1 MLLLNTRKINMKGVK
16 NMNFLQDLS
25 HNLSELTGISE
36 TPILLIIY
44 SIIVIIIMDL
54 LYRGITF
61 LNTQFNKNEKALYL
75 FNKKAHIVKTI
86 LTILILLFI
95 WENQIQNIITI
106 ISFMGAAATL
116 AIRDIIL
123 NFFAGIY
130 ISVSKSIRVE
140 DRIEVNSTIGDVVN
154 LNTLNFEILE
164 VNSKDE
170 GEQSTGIIVQ
180 IPNSKIFTEAIKNYT
195 KAFKYIWNELEVKI
209 KLNANLEHNKKVLY
223 DIVNSNDI
231 VKRIPKKMQHE
242 LNDAIGDYR
251 IYYNNLEPIIYT
263 KLTEE
268 YVDLTIRYLAH
279 PKKARHIESQIWNKI
294 YENAKENNLDLYT
307 KTEINPTPEK
317 KNKTKEPKK
326 ETSKTKKD
334 SQTK

>member
-1 MLLLNTRKINMKGVK
+1 
-16 NMNFLQDLS
+16 MNFLQDLS
-25 HNLSELTGISE
+25 ENLSKLTGINE
-36 TPILLIIY
+36 TPILLVIY
-44 SIIVIIIMDL
+44 SLIAIIIFDL

-61 LNTQFNKNEKALYL
+61 LNTQFNKNEKNLYL
-75 FNKKAHIVKTI
+75 FNKKSHIIKTI
-86 LTILILLFI
+86 LTIFTLFLI
-95 WENQIQNIITI
+95 WENEIQNIVTI
-106 ISFMGAAATL
+106 LSFIGAAATL

-123 NFFAGIY
+123 NFFAGLY
-130 ISVSKSIRVE
+130 ISIYKPIRVE

-154 LNTLNFEILE
+154 INSLNFEILE
-164 VNSKDE
+164 VNSKEE

-180 IPNSKIFTEAIKNYT
+180 IPNSKIFTENIKNYT

-242 LNDAIGDYR
+242 LNEAIGDYR

-294 YENAKENNLDLYT
+294 YENAKDKNLDLYT
-307 KTEINPTPEK
+307 TKELTLK
-317 KNKTKEPKK
+317 KEPKK
-326 ETSKTKKD
+326 D
-334 SQTK
+334 SQKPKSK

>member
-1 MLLLNTRKINMKGVK
+1 
-16 NMNFLQDLS
+16 MNFLQDLS
-25 HNLSELTGISE
+25 QNLSKLTGINE

-44 SIIVIIIMDL
+44 SVIAIIIIDL
-54 LYRGITF
+54 IYRGITF
-61 LNTQFNKNEKALYL
+61 LNTQFNTNEKTLYI
-75 FNKKAHIVKTI
+75 FNKKLHIIKTI
-86 LTILILLFI
+86 LTIFALFLI
-95 WENQIQNIITI
+95 WENEIQNIITI
-106 ISFMGAAATL
+106 LSFIGAAATL

-130 ISVSKSIRVE
+130 ISIYKPIRVE
-140 DRIEVNSTIGDVVN
+140 DRIEVDSMIGDIVN
-154 LNTLNFEILE
+154 INSLNFEMLE
-164 VNSKDE
+164 VNSKEE

-180 IPNSKIFTEAIKNYT
+180 IPNSKIFTENIKNYT

-209 KLNANLEHNKKVLY
+209 KLNADLKHNKKVLY

-242 LNDAIGDYR
+242 LNEAIGDYR
-251 IYYNNLEPIIYT
+251 IYYNNLDPIIYT

-294 YENAKENNLDLYT
+294 YENAKDKNLDLYT
-307 KTEINPTPEK
+307 TKDIILKTE
-317 KNKTKEPKK
+317 
-326 ETSKTKKD
+326 TKKD
-334 SQTK
+334 SQKTK